1 MSKDTVI
8 QIVGITGCLLFFVKL
23 FMHVYLI
30 RVTDKKYSFKNI
42 GAFTDPM
49 LFLPVID
56 VAGPRHKIVK
66 IVANV
71 CYTVFVVCM
80 GVVIINRNVG

>member
-1 MSKDTVI
+1 MSKETVI
-8 QIVGITGCLLFFVKL
+8 QIIGITGGMLFFVKL

-30 RVTDKKYSFKNI
+30 RVTDKKYSFKSL

-49 LFLPVID
+49 LFLPVMD
-56 VAGPRHKIVK
+56 EVGPKHKVVK

-71 CYTVFVVCM
+71 CYTFFVVCM
-80 GVVIINRNVG
+80 AVCIIGGAK